1 MRIWAMLL
9 AGRRIREGVLTPIW
23 TRRREGDARK
33 MLERKR
39 KDGGA
44 LAVDEGQGEGK
55 GGGEKR

>member
-1 MRIWAMLL
+1 MLL
-9 AGRRIREGVLTPIW
+9 ADWRIREGVLISW
-23 TRRREGDARK
+23 DARK

-44 LAVDEGQGEGK
+44 LDEGQGEGK